1 MNRTNTVKALIVFCL
16 ACIYSF
22 LPASAATV
30 TWENYI
36 PSGCRMRNVNNS
48 STKNGT
54 QLDWGIFQ
62 FEVTYDYSSSYPD
75 VKPIQWYFVPIENNT
90 LLDDPIAW
98 GSCSVL
104 AFDNVDV
111 EPGKTYPLVP
121 VDRDYITDNKMST
134 FVPIFN
140 GARTYTVT
148 VDFNTKTV
156 TWDSEDPEI
165 TQLSLRTSATSEIAT
180 SDVVNGIA
188 NFSVRVAKDTPFFV
202 SNHVGNAKTSTN
214 RMNCCKSAYFYGSGT
229 AAHPQNIA
237 VKRGQT
243 YTLKRTTPYNT
254 CQTKDCDFMLP
265 RGAYDIEIDVYAG
278 TMSVY
283 PLHSRKELFP
293 EKLYMHSGYPNAT
306 ARYQNTYT
314 ASKDDENPGIYTFS
328 SISSGYSTKY
338 YALFSDDNTSST
350 RWTLNTT
357 ATWLLGASEDGSRRS
372 ANYNETMPIYDCE
385 PELILDGD
393 YNAQFKLLGAT
404 TYTVVVDLN
413 NRTVTWQTPQ
423 VQPTTLYAYNSKRLV
438 AVGQGT
444 DDDKDGILRM
454 SIRAKRG
461 ATVFFSDA
469 TTSKEMSSS
478 SYNTWIY
485 GSSPTYKPASIDV
498 TEGGTFPLEI
508 VTYQQVYNESTCYF
522 NLNKSYDAIIDL
534 NNKTVQFLDYTG
546 DYLVFPET
554 LYLRRGNSATGY
566 YSATGENGIYNFT
579 MKSYALGSNRCY
591 GYMFTD
597 KTKADD
603 VKLSSWVLGADEN
616 GGKVTPWNDTWDLY
630 DIDPEEALTSD
641 EIGCFFPIE
650 VTHAYNVT
658 VDLKNMTSTWTI
670 ADEDVPTAM
679 YIWSD
684 EKKIIGTSES
694 ETGVFTFELS
704 TTENA
709 QKLYFS
715 SESKTGNTAYTSK
728 GWNYAAGPHHAGV
741 DVDVDMDQTYKT
753 WPGSYFQFYS
763 TSYGPQAGYFV
774 VPEYTDCTIT
784 LDINARTVRF
794 STGRELPETLNLV
807 AYPFTIQET
816 AESEDGVFEFD
827 YTCSS
832 ATSAPKLY
840 FTDAERQADAT
851 AGAWVLGANRGADD
865 NVAAGFNAE
874 LPMYAA
880 SINDLYAGKRC
891 FQPVHPQTYHIT
903 ADLNTMTV
911 TWEVTT
917 PDPTSLHAVDGSLL
931 AVTAPTTDILMRYSV
946 IAEEGSPLAFTQS
959 TGSTDNRAAGT
970 WLYGA
975 SDAVATT
982 DVAVALEA
990 DASTVIDMK
999 QTTYLALN
1007 SAQCRYLAP
1016 GNCDV
1021 VLDRGRGT
1029 ATFSAYTGLYSRPS
1043 VIQVVDGSL
1052 NVLGSGEGDSDG
1064 VYSFKFTLPNDAS
1077 VALAPST
1084 IDGNNTLLWG
1094 SVATG
1099 TAPEVTAG
1107 TAMDLH
1113 RTTRVNLRDA
1123 STGFNLAA
1131 GRWRCEVDITA
1142 ATVTFSPVNQILA
1155 KFTKTDGVT
1164 ELIEGSSLD
1173 EIADL
1178 IMWVKPYDD
1187 ITYSDV
1193 TFNSEGTGCVPVY
1206 TTGDKDADG
1215 YTAINVHV
1223 PFSLR
1228 GWGDLTLALEDAEMT
1243 DGSES
1248 EGTVSRMFNSLV
1260 DPLKQYS
1267 VYPQNQ
1273 SAVSYIYD
1281 IHVTWNSPILTDM
1294 KLSSDDLSLKLIET
1308 ETGGSITGINPNIK
1322 GTELEMV
1329 TEELINSKGT
1339 YAVVLPAGALTFNEG
1354 VDDVGNYAMMIVY
1367 YIRESTSVAVVPMDA
1382 DNRVTVYDLNGRL
1395 VRQGRGADALHGLR
1409 GVYIINGVKVKL

>member
-36 PSGCRMRNVNNS
+36 PSGCRMANVNNS
-48 STKNGT
+48 TKYTGT
-54 QLDWGIFQ
+54 ELSKGVFQ
-62 FEVTYDYSSSYPD
+62 FTVQYKYSSSYPN
-75 VKPIQWYFVPIENNT
+75 VKPIQWYFIPIENNT
-90 LLDDPIAW
+90 LIEALDLIAW
-98 GSCSVL
+98 GSCSVID
-104 AFDNVDV
+104 FDNVDV
-111 EPGKTYPLVP
+111 LPGQTYPLYA
-121 VDRDYITDNKMST
+121 VDKNYVIDNKMST
-134 FVPIFN
+134 FVPVFN
-140 GARTYTVT
+140 GDRTYTVT

-165 TQLSLRTSATSEIAT
+165 TALSLRTAAHTYLANA
-180 SDVVNGIA
+180 DVIDGKA
-188 NFSVRVAKDTPFFV
+188 NFSVRVAKDTQFFI
-202 SNHVGNAKTSTN
+202 SNYTGTSGNDCYRSE
-214 RMNCCKSAYFYGSGT
+214 YFFGSGT
-229 AAHPQNIA
+229 AMHPQNFG
-237 VKRGQT
+237 VKKGQT

-254 CQTKDCDFMLP
+254 CSSSSNKDCDFMLP
-265 RGAYDIEIDVYAG
+265 RGAYDIEIDVNAG

-283 PLHSRKELFP
+283 PLHSRKEIFP
-293 EKLYMHSGYPNAT
+293 DKLYMHRGYPNANT
-306 ARYQNTYT
+306 RYLDTYT
-314 ASKDDENPGIYTFS
+314 ATQDEENPGIYTFS
-328 SISSGYSTKY
+328 SFSSGYANKY
-338 YALFSDDNTSST
+338 YVFFSDDNTTST
-350 RWTLNTT
+350 KRTLNTT

-372 ANYNETMPIYDCE
+372 ANYNETIPLYDCE
-385 PELILDGD
+385 PELLLDGD
-393 YNAQFKLLGAT
+393 YNAQFKLLGET
-404 TYTVVVDLN
+404 TYAVVVDLN
-413 NRTVTWQTPQ
+413 NRTVTWKAPQ
-423 VQPTTLYAYNSKRLV
+423 EQPVTLYAYNSNRLV

-444 DDDKDGILRM
+444 DDDEDGILRM

-469 TTSKEMSSS
+469 TSAKEMSSS
-478 SYNTWIY
+478 YNRWIY
-485 GSSPTYKPASIDV
+485 GSSPAYQPASIDV
-498 TEGGTFPLEI
+498 TDGGTFPLEI
-508 VTYQQVYNESTCYF
+508 VTYQQVYKESTCYF

-554 LYLRRGNSATGY
+554 LYLRRGKSSTNVA
-566 YSATGENGIYNFT
+566 ATGENGIYNFT
-579 MKSYALGSNRCY
+579 LKNTTTGSNQRY
-591 GYMFTD
+591 GYLFTD

-603 VKLSSWVLGADEN
+603 VLLSSWVLGADEN
-616 GGKVTPWNDTWDLY
+616 GGAVTPWNDSWDLY
-630 DIDPEEALTSD
+630 DIDPEEAATAD
-641 EIGCFFPIE
+641 EPGCFFPIN
-650 VTHAYNVT
+650 YNHTYNIT

-670 ADEDVPTAM
+670 ADEDVPTTM
-679 YIWSD
+679 YMWTTPKNVLSSAD
-684 EKKIIGTSES
+684 S
-694 ETGVFTFELS
+694 ETGVFTFELT
-704 TTENA
+704 TTEETPI
-709 QKLYFS
+709 YFS
-715 SESKTGNTAYTSK
+715 SVNTSNKSALTSN

-741 DVDVDMDQTYKT
+741 DVEVDMDQTYKT

-794 STGRELPETLNLV
+794 STGRELPEKLNLV

-827 YTCSS
+827 YTASNW
-832 ATSAPKLY
+832 ASAPKLY
-840 FTDAERQADAT
+840 FTDADRQADAT

-865 NVAAGFNAE
+865 NVAACFNAE

-880 SINDLYAGKRC
+880 SITDLYAGKRC

-917 PDPTSLHAVDGSLL
+917 PDPTSLHVVDGSFL

-946 IAEEGSPLAFTQS
+946 IAEEGSPLAFTQV
-959 TGSTDNRAAGT
+959 TGGTDNRAAGT

-975 SDAVATT
+975 TDAVGAE
-982 DVAVALEA
+982 DVTVTLET
-990 DASTVIDMK
+990 DASTLLPMS
-999 QTTYLALN
+999 QTTFLALN

-1029 ATFSAYTGLYSRPS
+1029 ATFSAYTGQYSRPA
-1043 VIQVVDGSL
+1043 VIQLVDGSL
-1052 NVLGSGEGDSDG
+1052 NVLGSGEGDSEG
-1064 VYSFKFTLPNDAS
+1064 LYSFKFTLPNDAS

-1099 TAPEVTAG
+1099 TAPEVTTG

-1131 GRWRCEVDITA
+1131 GRWRCDVDIAA
-1142 ATVTFSPVNQILA
+1142 ATVTFSPVSQILA

-1193 TFNSEGTGCVPVY
+1193 TFNSEATCCVPVY

-1223 PFSLR
+1223 PFNLR
-1228 GWGDLTLALEDAEMT
+1228 GLGDLTLALEDAEMA

-1267 VYPQNQ
+1267 VSPQNQ
-1273 SAVSYIYD
+1273 STVTYIYD
-1281 IHVTWNSPILTDM
+1281 THVTWSSPILTDM
-1294 KLSSDDLSLKLIET
+1294 RLTSDELSLKLIET
-1308 ETGGSITGINPNIK
+1308 ETGGSITGINPSVEN
-1322 GTELEMV
+1322 TTLHMV
-1329 TEELINSKGT
+1329 NEELINAKGT
-1339 YAVVLPAGALTFNEG
+1339 YAIVLPADALTFNEG

-1367 YIRESTSVAVVPMDA
+1367 YIRESTSAAVVPMDT
-1382 DNRVTVYDLNGRL
+1382 DNRVTVYDLNGRH
-1395 VRQGRGADALHGLR
+1395 VRTGRGVEAIQGLHGI
-1409 GVYIINGVKVKL
+1409 YIVNGVKVIM